1 MTTKKQTE
9 ANRLNAKKST
19 GPATPEGKAAS
30 SMNRLRDGLYS
41 STVILPN
48 ENQSEFDQLH
58 RRNQELF
65 QSPDAAHQLLVD
77 QLTVAQWKMLRA
89 EVIEAGVLIQHGDE
103 PADICLASYE
113 RVSRVHARLQRVW
126 FKLFKELQALR
137 VARPEVPKQVEKLPH
152 KPHPEPAPQHAPA
165 TEKKWSTSAEWEK
178 MTAQRTTRQAPRTR
192 PTLLDASQRPAA
204 KSDQPHLSGP
214 NSRQI
219 PALWRSRMHQLQSR
233 RPAARITTSR
243 KCC

>member
-1 MTTKKQTE
+1 MATKKQTA

-65 QSPDAAHQLLVD
+65 QSPDAAHQLLVE

-113 RVSRVHARLQRVW
+113 RVSRIHARLQRVW

-137 VARPEVPKQVEKLPH
+137 VARPEVPKQVEKSTH
-152 KPHPEPAPQHAPA
+152 KPPPEPAPQDAPA
-165 TEKKWSTSAEWEK
+165 TEKKWSTTAEWEK
-178 MTAQRTTRQAPRTR
+178 MTPKERLAR
-192 PTLLDASQRPAA
+192 PLERVQLSWTPV
-204 KSDQPHLSGP
+204 KGQPP
-214 NSRQI
+214 KVISRIYRGQI
-219 PALWRSRMHQLQSR
+219 VDKFPPCGDPECTNCNPDDPQ
-233 RPAARITTSR
+233 PE
-243 KCC
+243 